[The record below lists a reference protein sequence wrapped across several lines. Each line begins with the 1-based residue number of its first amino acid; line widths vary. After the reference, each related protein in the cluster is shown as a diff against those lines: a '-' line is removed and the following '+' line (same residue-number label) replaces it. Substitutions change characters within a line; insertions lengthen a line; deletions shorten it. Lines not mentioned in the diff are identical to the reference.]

1 MSSRKR
7 MSSLVHFVSGIVSFG
22 PTTSI
27 IDPTSMRRSLLLLLP
42 LLLVLPLR
50 AQDAPH
56 AFIGATL
63 YPIDQAPIDDGVL
76 LVQEG
81 RITAVGARGTVEIPD
96 AATRHDVAGKVLM
109 PGFVDTHSHVGRVQ
123 GGDRSGPLH
132 PDVRTL
138 DAIDVRH
145 SSMQRARAGGIT
157 TVNVMSGS
165 GHLMS
170 GQTTYLKLRQG
181 MTIDDLLLCD
191 DPLTDICG
199 GMKMANGTNSLRDA
213 PFPGTRAKSAALV
226 RQLFVDA
233 EAYCEQQGDGEDD
246 GKRNLGK
253 EALCEVLDGRRVVHF
268 HTHRHDDVLTVL
280 RLAEEFGFR
289 VVLHHVSEAW
299 KVADEMAAAEVPAS
313 IIVLDSPGGK
323 LEAVDIRFENGAVL
337 EEAGVDVAYHTD
349 DFITDS
355 RLFLRSAAFGVRAGM
370 SQEGALAALTLAGAR
385 MLDMAH
391 RVGSLT
397 PGKDADFVVLSGD
410 PLSVYTKVEQTWV
423 EGQKVFDRADP
434 DDLKYATGGY
444 GVYDDGTTYHHHA
457 PAPSVDSARR

>member
-1 MSSRKR
+1 
-7 MSSLVHFVSGIVSFG
+7 
-22 PTTSI
+22 
-27 IDPTSMRRSLLLLLP
+27 MRRFFFLFLALGLAAP
-42 LLLVLPLR
+42 LW
-50 AQDAPH
+50 AQDVPQ
-56 AFIGATL
+56 AFVGATL
-63 YPIDQAPIDDGVL
+63 YPIDQPPIEDGVL
-76 LVQEG
+76 VVHEG
-81 RITAVGARGTVEIPD
+81 RIAAVGARGEVDLPE
-96 AATRHDVAGKVLM
+96 AAERHDLTGKVLM

-145 SSMQRARAGGIT
+145 SSVERARAGGIT

-170 GQTTYLKLRQG
+170 GQTTYLKLRDG
-181 MTIDDLLLCD
+181 TTIDALLLCD
-191 DPLTDICG
+191 DPLNDVCG
-199 GMKMANGTNSLRDA
+199 GMKMANGTNSLREA

-233 EAYCEQQGDGEDD
+233 QEYCADASDEEAAETRASRD
-246 GKRNLGK
+246 LGK

-280 RLAEEFGFR
+280 RLADEFGFR

-299 KVADEMAAAEVPAS
+299 KVADEIAAADVPAS

-337 EEAGVDVAYHTD
+337 EKAGVDVAYHTD

-370 SQEGALAALTLAGAR
+370 SREAALEALTLAGAR
-385 MLDMAH
+385 MLDVAD

-397 PGKDADFVVLSGD
+397 PGKDADLVVLSGD
-410 PLSVYTKVEQTWV
+410 PLSVYTNVEQTWV
-423 EGQKVFDRADP
+423 EGEKVFDRSNPEDRA
-434 DDLKYATGGY
+434 YATGGY
-444 GVYDDGTTYHHHA
+444 GVYDDGATYHHLA
-457 PAPSVDSARR
+457 PATNGQSRR